1 MSDGATAAALQ
12 GLRSRLRDLEL
23 DACAIRARVEEVREL
38 IELLEHGDRRRRP
51 QRKITIINM
60 PGRVSGGIHETEPEP
75 AA

>member
-38 IELLEHGDRRRRP
+38 IDLLEHGDRRRRP
-51 QRKITIINM
+51 HRKITVVNL
-60 PGRVSGGIHETEPEP
+60 PGRMHEDDLQPEP